1 MPFFSSFVGSLE
13 RDGLLKVIERPVSPE
28 YEVTQITGG
37 SVEPSLFTDV
47 SGRRVAVNVLGTR
60 EMLSRALGIPVDQ
73 MARTLA
79 AIQSGGVV
87 NVVDES
93 PSMDVVMEVN
103 LGELPILTHYSGD
116 SGAYITAGIVISE
129 YEGVT
134 NASIHRLMAI
144 GRDKLVARIVEGRH
158 TDSLYQRARRD
169 HEPLPVAIAIG
180 VDPVTLYA
188 VCTRVPEGREFHFAS
203 ALKGKPVEL
212 FKCNNGLTVPHCE
225 ILLEGYLDPEE
236 VHTEGPFVDI
246 TGTYDSVREQPV
258 IHINRISHR
267 RDPIYHAILPAGGEH
282 RVLMGVPYEPLI
294 YREASRF
301 AEVTNVVMSDGGCS
315 YLHAVVQITK
325 RSNSEVKDVIEA
337 AFKAH
342 NSLKHV
348 VVVDDDIDILD
359 PSDVEYAIATRV
371 QADHDIHIYTGQRG
385 SSLDPSRKPDGTTT
399 KMGIDATCELDKR
412 GEYLRAVGAVNLQST
427 NS

>member
-1 MPFFSSFVGSLE
+1 VPFFSSFVGSLE

-144 GRDKLVARIVEGRH
+144 GRDKLVAR
-158 TDSLYQRARRD
+158 
-169 HEPLPVAIAIG
+169 
-180 VDPVTLYA
+180 
-188 VCTRVPEGREFHFAS
+188 
-203 ALKGKPVEL
+203 
-212 FKCNNGLTVPHCE
+212 
-225 ILLEGYLDPEE
+225 
-236 VHTEGPFVDI
+236 TEGPFVDI